1 MKCRNYA
8 HRGFSGKYPEN
19 TMLAFE
25 KAVEAGCEGIE
36 LDVHFSKDQE
46 LVIIHDEK
54 VDRTSD
60 GNGYVKD
67 FTYEELKKINF
78 SYKFAEETGFQKI
91 PTLKEYFEFVKDK
104 DLITNIELKTGVF
117 EYPGIEQAVYDLI
130 CKYGLKEKVIIS
142 SFNHYSIIRMKQIDP
157 EIVCGF
163 LSDTWI
169 LEAGSYL
176 NKYHVEA
183 YHPRFS
189 MLTDEV
195 MEDLREHKCAVNTWI
210 VNKEKDIEEMIIKQ
224 VDGIISNYP
233 DKVNK
238 QLNRYHMR

>member
-67 FTYEELKKINF
+67 FTYEELKKISF
-78 SYKFAEETGFQKI
+78 SYKFAEEIGFQKI

-117 EYPGIEQAVYDLI
+117 EYPVESTVSVYVNRIGRYAFVACDYFHTNSL
-130 CKYGLKEKVIIS
+130 S
-142 SFNHYSIIRMKQIDP
+142 SNNIFQMQRK
-157 EIVCGF
+157 
-163 LSDTWI
+163 
-169 LEAGSYL
+169 
-176 NKYHVEA
+176 
-183 YHPRFS
+183 
-189 MLTDEV
+189 
-195 MEDLREHKCAVNTWI
+195 
-210 VNKEKDIEEMIIKQ
+210 
-224 VDGIISNYP
+224 
-233 DKVNK
+233 
-238 QLNRYHMR
+238 